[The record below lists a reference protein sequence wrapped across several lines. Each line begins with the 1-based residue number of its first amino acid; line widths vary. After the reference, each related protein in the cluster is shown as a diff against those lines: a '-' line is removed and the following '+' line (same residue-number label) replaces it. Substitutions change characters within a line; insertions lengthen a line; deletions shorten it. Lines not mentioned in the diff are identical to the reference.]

1 LVKAQIPNKELERI
15 QPGVEGTRFAHRM
28 VRGGHAV
35 AASSKWQ
42 ARPQAK
48 LFVRSHSMLL
58 ELQSAIQFGATP
70 DNWLGRIAHQV
81 VRLAM
86 EGA

>member
-1 LVKAQIPNKELERI
+1 
-15 QPGVEGTRFAHRM
+15 
-28 VRGGHAV
+28 
-35 AASSKWQ
+35 
-42 ARPQAK
+42 
-48 LFVRSHSMLL
+48 LL